1 MTNKKMKKKI
11 DGFDE
16 VMHYFYIDVI
26 GGAIWRMN
34 HDVSHGRMIM
44 TPKLQKEMKEI
55 CGLQQYCAQQ
65 LTKFGI
71 DPKSAKNRPDGDY
84 WKWYGHWDNWK
95 KAMTDEEWQH
105 FDSIM
110 DKEEDYSDLLPKNKW
125 NETIK

>member
-1 MTNKKMKKKI
+1 MTNEEMKKKI

-34 HDVSHGRMIM
+34 HDASHGRMTI
-44 TPKLQKEMKEI
+44 TPKLHEEMKEMS
-55 CGLQQYCAQQ
+55 GLQQYCVQQ
-65 LTKFGI
+65 LTKFGV
-71 DPKSAKNRPDGDY
+71 DPESAKNRPDGDY
-84 WKWYGHWDNWK
+84 WKWYGFWDNWK
-95 KAMTDEEWQH
+95 KAMTNKEWQH

-125 NETIK
+125 NETTK